1 MISVR
6 LSVQEF
12 RNVKSMILWKKKKA
26 SRYLRPAY
34 LPLGSF
40 IYFSWDRKGMKI
52 LGIIWSVFFWP
63 LQPAVEQ
70 RINLRLQL
78 QAVSLSVFEL
88 L

>member
-1 MISVR
+1 
-6 LSVQEF
+6 
-12 RNVKSMILWKKKKA
+12 MILWRKKKK
-26 SRYLRPAY
+26 RYQGILDQFIY
-34 LPLGSF
+34 LFFGSF

-52 LGIIWSVFFWP
+52 LGIIKYVFFWP